1 LEGSAGVET
10 TLHAYEG
17 GRDMRWLRFSREQS
31 IGFGYIEGDAVRAC
45 RGEMFGAY
53 EPSDEQIALADI
65 RWETPCVPTK
75 MIALWNNFHA
85 AAAKFSLAI
94 PAEPLFF
101 IKGANSF
108 CAHGTEVS
116 APKSYSGRVLYEGEL
131 GVVIGKQGRN
141 IALADAAHYVFGYTC
156 VNDMTAVELLK
167 TDPSF
172 AQWTR
177 AKSFDGFGPF
187 GPVIATNVNPAGLV
201 VRTLVNGKERQNYP
215 VRDMI
220 FSPEQLVSL
229 ISRDLTLCPGD
240 IISCGTSVG
249 AGSIPASASVDV
261 VIEGVGTLSN
271 RYI

>member
-1 LEGSAGVET
+1 
-10 TLHAYEG
+10 
-17 GRDMRWLRFSREQS
+17 MRWLRFSRKQT
-31 IGFGYIEGDAVRAC
+31 IGFGFIEGDTVRAC

-53 EPSDEQIALADI
+53 EPTGELIALADI
-65 RWETPCVPTK
+65 HWETPCVPTK

-85 AAAKFSLAI
+85 AAAKFSLDI

-108 CAHGTEVS
+108 CAHGTEVP

-141 IALADAAHYVFGYTC
+141 IALVDVPHYVFGYTC
-156 VNDMTAVELLK
+156 VNDITAVELLK

-187 GPVIATNVNPAGLV
+187 GPVIATDVNPAGMV

-220 FSPEQLVSL
+220 FSPEQRVSL
-229 ISRDLTLCPGD
+229 ISRDLTLSAGD

-249 AGSIPASASVDV
+249 AGPIPAGALMDV
-261 VIEGVGTLSN
+261 VIDGVGTLSN

>member
-1 LEGSAGVET
+1 
-10 TLHAYEG
+10 
-17 GRDMRWLRFSREQS
+17 MRWLRFSRKQT
-31 IGFGYIEGDAVRAC
+31 IGFGFIEGDAVRVC

-53 EPSDEQIALADI
+53 EPTVELIALADVN
-65 RWETPCVPTK
+65 WETPCVPTK

-85 AAAKFSLAI
+85 AAAKFSLDI
-94 PAEPLFF
+94 PPEPLFF

-108 CAHGTEVS
+108 CAHGAEVP

-131 GVVIGKQGRN
+131 GVVIGKQGRD
-141 IALADAAHYVFGYTC
+141 IGLADAAQYVFGYTC
-156 VNDMTAVELLK
+156 VNDITAVELLK

-187 GPVIATNVNPAGLV
+187 GPVIATDVNPAELV

-215 VRDMI
+215 GRDMI
-220 FSPEQLVSL
+220 FSPAQLVSL

-249 AGSIPASASVDV
+249 AGSIPAGATVDV
-261 VIEGVGTLSN
+261 VIAGIGTLSN